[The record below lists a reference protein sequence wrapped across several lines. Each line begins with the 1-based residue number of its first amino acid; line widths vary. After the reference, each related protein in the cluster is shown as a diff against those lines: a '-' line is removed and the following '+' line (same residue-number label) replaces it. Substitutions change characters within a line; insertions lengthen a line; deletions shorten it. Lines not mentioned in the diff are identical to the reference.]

1 VPAGLER
8 LAGEVGRLLGDDPNR
23 LGGALAAAQ
32 VLALELLEDQLAAA
46 KLHRLAVVDA
56 QGAAGAERGV
66 QFTSTAGWLRARL
79 RMSPGAATQRVRT
92 ARALYRGPLTRT
104 GQALADAELS
114 YQHAVVL
121 AEATRDLPP
130 ARVAEAE
137 PILLDAARRLD
148 PARLRRLATHAR
160 EVIDPERAEDRTR
173 RRLDHRGLWL
183 SPTFEGMV
191 DVEGL
196 LDPEAGEAVRA
207 ALEPLARPTGPDD
220 GRSGAQRRADAL
232 GELARGA
239 LQTGRL
245 PDSGGL
251 RPQVTVTAD
260 LASLLARHGVGGSGA
275 WGGVFDGE
283 TVRRLACDAVLT
295 RAIVNRHPGGDDGQ
309 ASTRD
314 GPARDTEDGH
324 PDATHGS
331 PGGVGDATTTG
342 SSPTLHDHPHRGQAS
357 RDGHAGNDHHAG
369 PAGSGHATHDGH
381 AHADGGQASRGGAT
395 THTGTSYHRRGDHG
409 GGLAE
414 VVRAAVALLPPPLG
428 APVEVLDLGRAT
440 RVISPALRRALAVRD
455 GGCAAHGCDRA
466 PGWADA
472 HHLRHWLHGGATSLD
487 NLVLL
492 CRVHHVAVHEQGWQ
506 LHRDPSSS
514 RVVLTP
520 PARRQPRSHSPPA
533 T

>member
-1 VPAGLER
+1 LER

-23 LGGALAAAQ
+23 LGRALAAAQ
-32 VLALELLEDQLAAA
+32 VLALEPLEDQLAAA

-137 PILLDAARRLD
+137 PVLVDAARRLD
-148 PARLRRLATHAR
+148 PAQLRRLATHAR

-173 RRLDHRGLWL
+173 RRLDRRGLWL
-183 SPTFEGMV
+183 SPTFEGLV

-207 ALEPLARPTGPDD
+207 ALEPLARPAGPED

-239 LQTGRL
+239 LQAGRL

-260 LASLLARHGVGGSGA
+260 LAGLLARHGVGGSGA
-275 WGGVFDGE
+275 WGGVLDAE
-283 TVRRLACDAVLT
+283 AVRRLACDAVAT
-295 RAIVNRHPGGDDGQ
+295 RALVHRHPIGGDDGQ

-331 PGGVGDATTTG
+331 PGGVGHATTTG
-342 SSPTLHDHPHRGQAS
+342 SLPRHDHPHRGQAS
-357 RDGHAGNDHHAG
+357 RDGHAGHDHHAG

-381 AHADGGQASRGGAT
+381 AHPDGGQASGAT
-395 THTGTSYHRRGDHG
+395 THTGPSHHRRADHG
-409 GGLAE
+409 GSGLAE
-414 VVRAAVALLPPPLG
+414 TVRAAVALLPPPLG

-455 GGCAAHGCDRA
+455 GGCAAHGCDRP

-520 PARRQPRSHSPPA
+520 PAPRQPRGHSPPGA
-533 T
+533 